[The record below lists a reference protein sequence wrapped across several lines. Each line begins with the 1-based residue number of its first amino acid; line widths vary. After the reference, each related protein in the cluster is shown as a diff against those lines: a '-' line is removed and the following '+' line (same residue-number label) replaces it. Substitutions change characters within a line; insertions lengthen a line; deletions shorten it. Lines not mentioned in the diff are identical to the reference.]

1 MIPATVL
8 LGSMAAGGLG
18 LYLSGSTG
26 SEPSTGIAK
35 TVEDSVTSIADQV
48 SKTTQDVT
56 EYVSPEEEA
65 PETPEETPEV
75 TAPEPVAEPVAEPVP
90 LPEEPQPVPQPVV
103 EPVPEEE
110 NRAVAPTLPEI
121 DSMAGGQRGGVG
133 RPTWAPLNSRVSLA
147 QALGVVP
154 GTPVEKALATVT
166 GTKTPESIQLKLK
179 EIDDEIR
186 VLKAQD
192 YVMSGEVSSLETE
205 IDGPAGIRREFS
217 STDSRLGL
225 YTKLKNLYQSK
236 IDKVKLEEE
245 ITKGSQV
252 VFNLFTDK
260 FPTDAATTYL
270 NEANKLRLI
279 GNTTGKRKK
288 RGAPGAPAPGALTPD
303 DKQWLIKAFRVF
315 RSLTDA
321 EKEDIDEENFFKV
334 SGREMG
340 SEAVDEFKAV
350 DDATKP
356 GFDLAANGP
365 RNQGTMNA
373 IYAALN
379 KTEEVIANEWWNS
392 TKGLNKLEE
401 VNVEEKQ
408 AELEDLFNK
417 KSAQETLILTEER
430 TKKTKERQLIEKEK
444 ELTEKRTKLEEIK
457 KKIKELTE
465 SKKLTLLDLSKFE
478 LPKTFMSS
486 FSKQPVPVVKKSTLP
501 VGDERNEI
509 IVKIRDLDQRIKDK
523 EEEISDYVSDNL
535 QPDNT
540 LSASAT
546 AEVKKMKTDDGVPG
560 NLKDLNRQRDNEI
573 SKLEGR
579 TGEKV
584 QTIKQEIQESRKWK
598 DMIQQLRLTPDKER
612 KFLEP
617 KLTAL
622 YASFETMIANVD
634 ESSIESNITSYYKT
648 FTTQKDN
655 WFLTSGL
662 TTLIKSIV
670 DLDDTLNKSGCPWTK
685 GDKIRL
691 FSSNSPAEIMG
702 TGILPGDANRLYI
715 EGTIIR
721 PILTS
726 SEDKS
731 VEVCGQLRVTITKS
745 EGFDANRALTGVVDN
760 VNKEAKVS
768 VAAGV
773 EFLSGNLYDTWKRS
787 VVTKIEAFDKLLERI
802 KEDYPEP
809 PKGIRGLN
817 PVQSEKVVKRKQIQ
831 SLQDQLKNVA
841 LPFFSGQPFVSN
853 PLRRLMNAP
862 IESIKKVLRY
872 LMKLKVKETLGNA
885 AMTLLSPI
893 PTLYNFI
900 MRADWSDM
908 KDIDRT
914 IDMMTKLVEDI
925 TKNVDKFVVIPRR
938 ERENITQLLTDLKET
953 KTTAKKEATLRALQN
968 TFVAVTNAAGEEVK
982 VWIPVATTPENERQV
997 SIDDSQPNDP
1007 GDRSRR
1013 EVTLYMKGG
1022 PLLDL
1027 NQYASMFDT
1036 LAGMLGMNY
1045 KLANGLLPLVR
1056 YRSVD
1061 KATYDGSANKVVAI
1075 KSPIS
1080 GSTNFF
1086 DIYVISETILP
1097 ESLGDRVEARKSNIG
1112 LVLYLIV
1119 KFGVTTIP
1127 AALLSIVPVGLW
1139 AGIKMII
1146 DTRAVS
1152 HQAELAEAVTGLPN
1166 LMSELYFDLNNTAL
1180 NTPIPATGGNKVPT
1194 VTDRVREEYTAP
1206 TDPYNLSE
1214 YNSTLDEIQKLIG
1227 KNDPASANIPGNAT
1241 IDLGNAD
1248 TELLLVQYK
1257 RLKQYQ
1263 KALRALS
1270 DKTDTRSWYT
1280 AIISGLKTAG
1290 IVAGVTVGVPA
1301 VLGVAVLASPIY
1313 GLYLIFQQ
1321 TPKYITDQINVYTKL
1336 ASTLFDFREN
1346 FTNWDTIKE
1355 TASNSFERRDASV
1368 TSSAKSL
1375 FGLNDPLTTNEKEL
1389 IRPGTSLDTLE
1400 KFNAKFNELTSS
1412 VLGKIY
1418 QEATEGTGKQIAT
1431 VSEYIDKFEE
1441 VFSTTNAL
1449 QLMNTIKE
1457 SVTKLYGTEVE
1468 LNFFPVLTA
1477 YAKFAG
1483 ADINISGKASGFQLV
1498 GLGLLYLIHMPVD
1511 IAVTSLSIGL
1521 GTGVG
1526 VAALSV
1532 AIAGAIPFKLIVTA
1546 IPILIKFF
1554 GDALTIVQ
1562 TTLLIGKLIGGTI
1575 VYAGIVWPFSKL
1587 VLLFFSIGKV
1597 FRTIVMRPLL
1607 AIFSRATMGINI
1619 LRGVSAEETTD
1630 WYASLKTFQLIDK
1643 EGKLAPK
1650 LPERVKYG
1658 QTTLKDW
1665 EAFSQFVSGWL
1676 KTNNKTFADFKVN
1689 YKEDAYAGLIAAIIA
1704 QDPKFIVKGDPIDT
1718 DEKVK
1723 NYLSKSLK
1731 RIGDL
1736 TQPLKKP
1743 ILTAVPTDTTIALR
1757 WTPENDVGYTL
1768 KQDDVIDRGVVTTPH
1783 TINGLNADTAYSFKL
1798 TGTKGTQTIESDE
1811 INVRTLATPAGP
1823 TGPPPPPPP
1832 EEEEEEDADS
1842 PVPPPPEEE
1851 EEEEEGAD
1859 SPVPPPIPPPPP
1871 PPRDARE
1878 VEFNRLLDEF
1888 LAVTQ
1893 AQYNARDATA
1903 KDLFKQRGKDLR
1915 AVALV
1920 GAPGVFDAKPDIAR
1934 RIMDHYTAVT
1944 GDPIPEPEAAPPP
1957 PPPPPPPPRPTAGPL
1972 QINFPPGRPKPAGF
1986 FSDPDKWLRTL
1997 QEDVNTFNRAYNNT
2011 NFYQR
2016 PVRGEPAQAVG
2027 PGTYDLAETKTTLRT
2042 RIDKI
2047 ILNLNSNGL
2056 PSTTQMVEDDFSLDN
2071 LVKNRF
2077 DGKITAIN
2085 LAFGQLFDDLTN
2097 KRKGGYTRRQ
2107 RVRGMPKRLKTRR
2120 TY

>member
-26 SEPSTGIAK
+26 SAPSTGIAK

-56 EYVSPEEEA
+56 EYVSPEEA
-65 PETPEETPEV
+65 PETPEV
-75 TAPEPVAEPVAEPVP
+75 TAPEPVAEPVPVAQPVAEPVP
-90 LPEEPQPVPQPVV
+90 IPEEPQPVA
-103 EPVPEEE
+103 EPVAEEE

-121 DSMAGGQRGGVG
+121 DSMAGGQRGGYG
-133 RPTWAPLNSRVSLA
+133 RPTWAPVNSGTSLT
-147 QALGVVP
+147 QALGIVP
-154 GTPVEKALATVT
+154 GTPAGNALATVT

-192 YVMSGEVSSLETE
+192 YVMSGEVTSLETE
-205 IDGPAGIRREFS
+205 IDGPMGIRRDFS

-260 FPTDAATTYL
+260 FPTDASTTYL
-270 NEANKLRLI
+270 SDPNKLRLI
-279 GNTTGKRKK
+279 GNTTGKKKK
-288 RGAPGAPAPGALTPD
+288 RGGPGAPAPGALTVE

-334 SGREMG
+334 SGRDMG
-340 SEAVDEFKAV
+340 SEAVDEFKVV

-356 GFDLAANGP
+356 GFDLGTNGP
-365 RNQGTMNA
+365 RNQGLMNA
-373 IYAALN
+373 IYAGLN

-509 IVKIRDLDQRIKDK
+509 IAKIRDLDQRIKDK

-540 LSASAT
+540 LSRT
-546 AEVKKMKTDDGVPG
+546 AQDEVKKMKTDDGVPG
-560 NLKDLNRQRDNEI
+560 NLKDLNRQRDSEI

-622 YASFETMIANVD
+622 YASFETMIANGD

-685 GDKIRL
+685 GDKIKL
-691 FSSNSPAEIMG
+691 YSSNSPAEIMG
-702 TGILPGDANRLYI
+702 TSILPGDANRLYI
-715 EGTIIR
+715 EGEIIR

-731 VEVCGQLRVTITKS
+731 VEVCGQLRVKITRS
-745 EGFDANRALTGVVDN
+745 EGFDANRTLTGVVDN

-773 EFLSGNLYDTWKRS
+773 EFLSGNLYDTWKHS

-802 KEDYPEP
+802 KEDYPEAA
-809 PKGIRGLN
+809 KGIRGLN

-862 IESIKKVLRY
+862 IQSIKRVLGY
-872 LMKLKVKETLGNA
+872 LMTLKLKETLGNA

-925 TKNVDKFVVIPRR
+925 TKNVDKFAVIPRG
-938 ERENITQLLTDLKET
+938 EREKVSQLLADLKAT

-968 TFVAVTNAAGEEVK
+968 TFVAVISPTGEEVK
-982 VWIPVATTPENERQV
+982 VWIPVATSAETERQV
-997 SIDDSQPNDP
+997 SIDDSQPDDP
-1007 GDRSRR
+1007 GDGSRR
-1013 EVTLYMKGG
+1013 EVALYMRGG

-1027 NQYASMFDT
+1027 EQYRSMFDR
-1036 LAGMLGMNY
+1036 LAEMLGMNY

-1056 YRSVD
+1056 YRTVD
-1061 KATYDGSANKVVAI
+1061 KNTYDGSGNKVVAI

-1080 GSTNFF
+1080 GTTNFF
-1086 DIYVISETILP
+1086 DIYVISEAILP
-1097 ESLGDRVEARKSNIG
+1097 ESLGDRAEARRSNIG

-1119 KFGVTTIP
+1119 KFGVTTVP

-1139 AGIKMII
+1139 VGIKTII

-1152 HQAELAEAVTGLPN
+1152 HQVELAEAVTGLPN
-1166 LMSELYFDLNNTAL
+1166 LMSELYFDLDDYPLNSLIRGKTPTA
-1180 NTPIPATGGNKVPT
+1180 
-1194 VTDRVREEYTAP
+1194 TDRAREVYTPP
-1206 TDPYNLSE
+1206 TDQYNLSE
-1214 YNSTLDEIQKLIG
+1214 YNSTLEKIETLIG
-1227 KNDPASANIPGNAT
+1227 TKNAAGLLANNGSINVDST
-1241 IDLGNAD
+1241 D

-1290 IVAGVTVGVPA
+1290 IATAVTVGGPA
-1301 VLGVAVLASPIY
+1301 LVGAAVLASPIY
-1313 GLYLIFQQ
+1313 GLYLLFQY
-1321 TPKYITDQINVYTKL
+1321 TPDYITNQINAYTKL
-1336 ASTLFDFREN
+1336 AATFFKWGKEDFM
-1346 FTNWDTIKE
+1346 NWEPIKE
-1355 TASNSFERRDASV
+1355 TAKDSFERRDASV

-1375 FGLNDPLTTNEKEL
+1375 FGLNDPLTPNEKEL
-1389 IRPGTSLDTLE
+1389 IQPGSSLDTLE
-1400 KFNAKFNELTSS
+1400 KFNAKFNEMTSS

-1431 VSEYIDKFEE
+1431 VTDYIDKFEE
-1441 VFSTTNAL
+1441 VFSTTSAL

-1477 YAKFAG
+1477 YAKFFNV
-1483 ADINISGKASGFQLV
+1483 DINISGKTSGFQLV
-1498 GLGLLYLIHMPVD
+1498 GMGLLYLIHMPVD
-1511 IAVTSLSIGL
+1511 IAVTSLSIGV

-1526 VAALSV
+1526 VAAV
-1532 AIAGAIPFKLIVTA
+1532 AIAIAGAIPLKLLVTA
-1546 IPILIKFF
+1546 VPILLKFF

-1575 VYAGIVWPFSKL
+1575 LYAGIVWPFSKL
-1587 VLLFFSIGKV
+1587 VLLFFTIGKV

-1607 AIFSRATMGINI
+1607 AIFSRATMGVNI

-1665 EAFSQFVSGWL
+1665 EAFSQFVSAWL
-1676 KTNNKTFADFKVN
+1676 KTNNKPFADFKVN
-1689 YKEDAYAGLIAAIIA
+1689 YKEDAYAGLIAAILA

-1723 NYLSKSLK
+1723 NYLSKSMK

-1757 WTPENDVGYTL
+1757 WTPENDVVYTL
-1768 KQDDVIDRGVVTTPH
+1768 QQDDAIDLGVVTTQH
-1783 TINGLNADTAYSFKL
+1783 NINGLTPDTAYSFKL
-1798 TGTKGTQTIESDE
+1798 TGKKGTQTIESDE
-1811 INVRTLATPAGP
+1811 INVRTLVTPAGP
-1823 TGPPPPPPP
+1823 TGPPPPP
-1832 EEEEEEDADS
+1832 EEEEEEDS
-1842 PVPPPPEEE
+1842 
-1851 EEEEEGAD
+1851 
-1859 SPVPPPIPPPPP
+1859 PIPPPLPP
-1871 PPRDARE
+1871 GDARE
-1878 VEFNRLLDEF
+1878 VRFNGLVDEF

-1893 AQYNARDATA
+1893 AQYNGRDATA
-1903 KDLFKQRGKDLR
+1903 KELFKQTGKELR

-1920 GAPGVFDAKPDIAR
+1920 GAEGVFAAKPDVAR
-1934 RIMDHYTAVT
+1934 RIMEHYTAVT
-1944 GDPIPEPEAAPPP
+1944 GEPIPEPEAEEEAAPPP
-1957 PPPPPPPPRPTAGPL
+1957 PPPPPPTAGPL
-1972 QINFPPGRPKPAGF
+1972 QLNFPPGRPKPASF

-2016 PVRGEPAQAVG
+2016 PVRGEPPKAVG
-2027 PGTYDLAETKTTLRT
+2027 PGTYDLTETRPTLT
-2042 RIDKI
+2042 ARINKI
-2047 ILNLNSNGL
+2047 ILNLNAKGL
-2056 PSTTQMVEDDFSLDN
+2056 PSTTQIIEDDFSLDN

-2077 DGKITAIN
+2077 DEKITAIN

-2107 RVRGMPKRLKTRR
+2107 RVRGMPKRVKTRR